1 MRGVSGAAEPG
12 VQDYDSNQPATLFAA
27 LYGDLAVHP
36 WRDPTSDRD
45 PYVLFHDRSLAMGW
59 LDDSTVVTATSD
71 DGQVRE
77 RRTGIPGL
85 WSMNDAG
92 GHHECADPK
101 VPLASWF
108 QVDVGAVPGGRPLP
122 VQPFLRCAADAT
134 ASIGRLELH
143 AAQILLPVHIL
154 DITARPE
161 PARMPSLQSAAWFD
175 DRDPTART
183 PVEVILDSAQ
193 PLGPRQ
199 LQKRIGQLD
208 QCCSRCNRCRRADR
222 ASRHK
227 PTHRTLRGQVMEG
240 MDPTPSASGSGW
252 PSSCV
257 KVFEQKISGSLA
269 LDARPALSA
278 AIDYLRPGDMP
289 LASTPNAASSST
301 WRSPWPRIAA
311 ATSSARPAT
320 GSPLPAP
327 APPKCRS
334 APFTKS
340 SPIIA
345 TAATDRRRS
354 GISAPSSAKATAT
367 P

>member
-1 MRGVSGAAEPG
+1 VRGVSGAAEPG

-36 WRDPTSDRD
+36 WRDPTSGRD

-208 QCCSRCNRCRRADR
+208 QR
-222 ASRHK
+222 
-227 PTHRTLRGQVMEG
+227 
-240 MDPTPSASGSGW
+240 
-252 PSSCV
+252 
-257 KVFEQKISGSLA
+257 VFA
-269 LDARPALSA
+269 CD
-278 AIDYLRPGDMP
+278 
-289 LASTPNAASSST
+289 ASSDGRGRST
-301 WRSPWPRIAA
+301 RIAPPFDDTFWGGPSISTA
-311 ATSSARPAT
+311 VLHGTLAEWSAEVIGWLGAFLADLTAREGT
-320 GSPLPAP
+320 HTPLLLTLQPMQE
-327 APPKCRS
+327 
-334 APFTKS
+334 
-340 SPIIA
+340 
-345 TAATDRRRS
+345 
-354 GISAPSSAKATAT
+354 GG
-367 P
+367 